1 MSNSLTI
8 RETKKADRSAVLA
21 TIEAAFGRPDEAT
34 LVQNMWNED
43 AIALDLTAEENGA
56 IVGHCA
62 FSVVTADP
70 ALAGAALGLAP
81 VSVAPARQS
90 SGIGSALVETGLD
103 ICKTRGASLIVVLGE
118 PEYYSRFGFK
128 PGNVRNISWA
138 AMDAGDAFQ
147 IIDWA
152 GIGDTPRQIHYHR
165 LFTSH

>member
-1 MSNSLTI
+1 MSDSLTI
-8 RETKKADRSAVLA
+8 RDTRKADRRAVLA
-21 TIEAAFGRPDEAT
+21 TVEAAFGQPDEAI

-56 IVGHCA
+56 VVGHCA
-62 FSVVTADP
+62 FSIVTADP
-70 ALAGAALGLAP
+70 ALEGAALGLAP
-81 VSVAPARQS
+81 VSVAPSRQR

-128 PGNVRNISWA
+128 PGASQNISWA
-138 AMDAGDAFQ
+138 AVDAGDAFQ

-152 GIGDTPRQIHYHR
+152 GIGDTPRQIQYHQ
-165 LFTSH
+165 LFTSQ